1 MNRSELVA
9 AVAEKSDLSQ
19 KDVDAVLSAF
29 ADTVIAEVSSSKDA
43 KISLPGFLTIEVGF
57 RNARTARNPQTGAE
71 IQVAATHTAKVSA
84 GSKLKAAAAKNN

>member
-9 AVAEKSDLSQ
+9 AVAEKSDLSA
-19 KDVDAVLSAF
+19 KEVDAVLKAF
-29 ADTVIAEVSSSKDA
+29 ADVVAHAIATKEKVSM
-43 KISLPGFLTIEVGF
+43 PGFLTFETGF

-84 GSKLKAAAAKNN
+84 GSNLKAAAAKNN

>member
-1 MNRSELVA
+1 VNRSELVA

-29 ADTVIAEVSSSKDA
+29 ADTVISEVSSSKDA

>member
-19 KDVDAVLSAF
+19 KDVDAVLKAF
-29 ADTVIAEVSSSKDA
+29 ADVVATELSSDK
-43 KISLPGFLTIEVGF
+43 KGKVSLPGFLTFETGF

-84 GSKLKAAAAKNN
+84 GSTLKAAAAKNN

>member
-9 AVAEKSDLSQ
+9 AVAAKTGQSA
-19 KDVDAVLSAF
+19 KDVDAVLKGF
-29 ADTVIAEVSSSKDA
+29 ADVVASELCSSKSA
-43 KISLPGFLTIEVGF
+43 KVSLPGFLTFETGF

-84 GSKLKAAAAKNN
+84 GSNLKAAAQKNN

>member
-1 MNRSELVA
+1 VNRSELVA

-19 KDVDAVLSAF
+19 KDVDAVLKAF
-29 ADTVIAEVSSSKDA
+29 ADVVATELASDKKA
-43 KISLPGFLTIEVGF
+43 KVSLPGFLTFETGF

-84 GSKLKAAAAKNN
+84 GSALKAAAQKNN

>member
-9 AVAEKSDLSQ
+9 AVAAKTGQSA
-19 KDVDAVLSAF
+19 KDVDAVLKGF
-29 ADTVIAEVSSSKDA
+29 AEVVASELSSSKQA
-43 KISLPGFLTIEVGF
+43 KISLPGFLTFETGF

-84 GSKLKAAAAKNN
+84 GSTLKAAAQKNH